1 MANIHQRRR
10 QRLARIRAAQ
20 AEEGAQAVK
29 EEAKKAAPKKK
40 TAKKTTKKAKT
51 EK

>member
-10 QRLARIRAAQ
+10 ARLAQIRAEQ
-20 AEEGAQAVK
+20 AEASAPV
-29 EEAKKAAPKKK
+29 KKAAPKKK
-40 TAKKTTKKAKT
+40 AAAKKTTKKAKT